1 MKPGRL
7 GSHGPISAWGGRRL
21 LTSLPFVAV
30 LVAVVLL
37 VAAAGIV
44 WLQRYAD
51 ERRTSQLAL
60 ADLQL
65 DMSALRTLAGN
76 ASERQQPPAG
86 LSVAAE
92 ALGDQIRRSIAAAA
106 RAYPGDEEIARTLDT
121 AQGLTEQIRAELG
134 LVEAGRSAEALQ
146 LDQGS
151 VATSYG
157 AFLRRIDDTRAAAGR
172 RAEDAVSVAG
182 TGTLVV
188 LAVAGGLVLL
198 LLRRFAVASRRARE
212 AYYDPLTGL
221 GNRML
226 FSDRLGH
233 ALALAERRDEPVS
246 VVFLDLDDFKIV
258 NDSLGHLAGDELL
271 KTIGDRVRVAARASD
286 TVVRL
291 GGDEFAFLL
300 EGADEPGVRRF
311 AERIRDTVHEP
322 VSVAGRT
329 IAVNATLGFAVGRAG
344 ESAPDELLRNADL
357 AMYAGKHQ
365 GKGRV
370 VAFEPAMYQAL
381 ADRLELEADLKGALA
396 RGELSLAYQPIVE
409 VETGRLIAA
418 ETLCRWTHPVRG
430 DVPPGEFI
438 PIAEETGAIREIGRW
453 VLAEACAQLR
463 RWQDAQPGADPVGIT
478 VNVSPVQFHH
488 DELVADVRAALERSG
503 VEPGLLTLEITESM
517 LIDRGDAFI
526 AELEELSA
534 LGIRIAVD
542 DFGTGYLSLST
553 LARFPVDVLKIDRAF
568 VEDVERNDE
577 SRALVRSIV
586 QMGRSLGLT
595 AVAEGVE
602 GVEQL
607 KTLQDAGCDLGQ
619 GFHFAR
625 PTDAETVGRMIARSG
640 DAAEPAPALRPPRA
654 A

>member
-1 MKPGRL
+1 VG
-7 GSHGPISAWGGRRL
+7 
-21 LTSLPFVAV
+21 V

-37 VAAAGIV
+37 VAAGGIV

-51 ERRTSQLAL
+51 ERRASQLAL

-65 DMSALRTLAGN
+65 DLTALRTLAGN
-76 ASERQQPPAG
+76 ASARDEPPANLAG
-86 LSVAAE
+86 DAE
-92 ALGDQIRRSIAAAA
+92 ALNDQIHRSIAAAA
-106 RAYPGDEEIARTLDT
+106 RAYPGDYELARTLDT
-121 AQGLTEQIRAELG
+121 AQRLTEQIRAELD
-134 LVEAGRSAEALQ
+134 LVASGRPDEALE
-146 LDQGS
+146 LDRGS
-151 VATSYG
+151 VSASYG
-157 AFLRRIDDTRAAAGR
+157 AFKRRIDDTRAAAGR

-182 TGTLVV
+182 SGTLVV
-188 LAVAGGLVLL
+188 LAVACGLVLL

-226 FSDRLGH
+226 FFDRLDH

-271 KTIGDRVRVAARASD
+271 RTVGDRVRAAARASD

-300 EGADEPGVRRF
+300 EAAGEDGAQGF
-311 AERIRDTVHEP
+311 AERIREAVREP
-322 VSVAGRT
+322 VSVGGKT
-329 IAVNATLGFAVGRAG
+329 IAVDATLGFAVGRAG

-370 VAFEPAMYQAL
+370 VAYEPAMYQAL

-409 VETGRLIAA
+409 VETGRLIAV
-418 ETLCRWTHPVRG
+418 ETLCRWTHPTRG
-430 DVPPGEFI
+430 DIPPAEFI
-438 PIAEETGAIREIGRW
+438 PIAEESGVIREIGRW

-463 RWQDAQPGADPVGIT
+463 RWQDAQPDAASVGIT
-478 VNVSPVQFHH
+478 VNVSPGQFHH
-488 DELVADVRAALERSG
+488 GDLVADVRTALQRSG

-517 LIDRGDAFI
+517 LIERGDAFVV
-526 AELEELSA
+526 ELEELSA

-542 DFGTGYLSLST
+542 DFGTGYSSLST

-568 VEDVERNDE
+568 VADVERNDE
-577 SRALVRSIV
+577 SRALVYSIV

-595 AVAEGVE
+595 AVAEGIEDVDQ
-602 GVEQL
+602 VIA
-607 KTLQDAGCDLGQ
+607 LQDAGCDLGQ
-619 GFHFAR
+619 GFHFSR
-625 PTDAETVGRMIARSG
+625 PADAETVERMIARSSG
-640 DAAEPAPALRPPRA
+640 AELPLLAPPLRAPRA